1 MLRPTPMELLA
12 GLARAVQET
21 LLPELQSPYAQSQAT
36 SMIGDLVF
44 AASAVERAR
53 LYDIA
58 EVKDLRRTFAAL
70 ARRGPVGDALAPAV
84 ERGAKAALQDPP
96 DRRAMEAAISELA
109 AALVL
114 GQLARGPARTVR
126 GYLRRHL
133 GRLREYLGDASPS
146 QGTSTTID

>member
-1 MLRPTPMELLA
+1 MELLA

-44 AASAVERAR
+44 AALAVERAR

-70 ARRGPVGDALAPAV
+70 ARRGPVGDALAPVV
-84 ERGAKAALQDPP
+84 ERGAKAASQDPP
-96 DRRAMEAAISELA
+96 DRHAMEAAMSELA
-109 AALVL
+109 AALAL
-114 GQLARGPARTVR
+114 GRVARVPARTVR
-126 GYLRRHL
+126 GYMRRHL
-133 GRLREYLGDASPS
+133 GRMREYLGSASPS
-146 QGTSTTID
+146 QSANPASE